1 MKAGFVS
8 MPTHPRGKDRR
19 IAILGG
25 DAGRSHPLAPL
36 DEVRS
41 AGFSASLISPRLKVF
56 PHTPYERGLAV
67 IAYLEAAIAAERAGY
82 DAVMINTLGDYG
94 IDEMKSALRIPVVG
108 AGESTIA
115 LTANVGRRFSVVILW
130 PPKMNFIVEERL
142 RASGAVSR
150 CVSIRNV
157 LGNHDIIGTSD
168 AISAMAGLQAP
179 SASTVLERVVE
190 QAFRAVRDDGA
201 DTIVLGCTCM
211 APIASL
217 VASRVPVPVLDPMCT
232 GYTVAETLLKLRLRQ
247 SEVAYPQAN
256 LPIVS
261 KLESMVDA
269 IAGIELGA
277 ECEVCVLGQRS
288 QDCAS

>member
-1 MKAGFVS
+1 MQAS
-8 MPTHPRGKDRR
+8 ADRR

-41 AGFSASLISPRLKVF
+41 AGFTPALISPRLKVF

-94 IDEMKSALRIPVVG
+94 VDEMKSALRIPVVG
-108 AGESTIA
+108 AGEATIA
-115 LTANVGRRFSVVILW
+115 LTANLGRRFSVVILW

-142 RASGAVSR
+142 RAGGAAAR

-157 LGNHDIIGTSD
+157 LGNDDIAGTSD

-179 SASTVLERVVE
+179 STSDVLDRVIA
-190 QAFRAVRDDGA
+190 QALAAVREDGA

-211 APIASL
+211 APIAPL
-217 VASRVPVPVLDPMCT
+217 VASRVQVPVLDPMRT
-232 GYTVAETLLKLRLRQ
+232 GYTVAETLLKLSVRH
-247 SEVAYPQAN
+247 SPIAYPQAN
-256 LPIVS
+256 LTIVS

-269 IAGIELGA
+269 MAGIELGA

>member
-1 MKAGFVS
+1 MGETAK
-8 MPTHPRGKDRR
+8 RR

-25 DAGRSHPLAPL
+25 DAGRTHPLAPL

-41 AGFSASLISPRLKVF
+41 PGFSSTLISPRLKVF

-67 IAYLEAAIAAERAGY
+67 IAYLEAAIAAERAGF

-108 AGESTIA
+108 AGEATIA
-115 LTANVGRRFSVVILW
+115 LSANLGRRFSIVILW

-142 RASGAVSR
+142 RAGAATGR

-157 LGNHDIIGTSD
+157 LVNDEIAGTSD
-168 AISAMAGLQAP
+168 AISAMAGMQAP
-179 SASTVLERVVE
+179 SASTVLDRVIA
-190 QAFRAVRDDGA
+190 QALAAVREDGA

-211 APIASL
+211 APIAPR
-217 VASRVPVPVLDPMCT
+217 VAAQLPVPVLDPMRT
-232 GYTVAETLLKLRLRQ
+232 GYTVAETLLKLRLRH
-247 SEVAYPQAN
+247 SAAAYPQAN

-277 ECEVCVLGQRS
+277 ECEVCVLVDFHAKLTPWR
-288 QDCAS
+288 

>member
-1 MKAGFVS
+1 MNAGFVS
-8 MPTHPRGKDRR
+8 EPMPPLGTDRR

-67 IAYLEAAIAAERAGY
+67 IAYVEAAIAAERAGY

-142 RASGAVSR
+142 RASGAASR

-157 LGNHDIIGTSD
+157 LGNHEIAGTSD
-168 AISAMAGLQAP
+168 AISAMAGLQTP
-179 SASTVLERVVE
+179 SASTTLDRVIE
-190 QAFRAVRDDGA
+190 QALAAVRDDGA

-211 APIASL
+211 APIASV
-217 VASRVPVPVLDPMCT
+217 VASRVPVPVLDPMRT
-232 GYTVAETLLKLRLRQ
+232 GYTVTETLLKLRLRH
-247 SEVAYPQAN
+247 SAVAYPQAN

-288 QDCAS
+288 QECAS